1 MAVNNTT
8 GSFASMEFPMA
19 FSRQDSFP
27 LDKSS
32 VYGSLSEAQTYAQ
45 TSPLAY
51 VGQVIAV
58 VVDGTATIYQIKNTA
73 GDLEALASGDFEGNV
88 EAVLATQIASDTE
101 VTEMLMGTDVAPRRD
116 FIYKHAHEAEIDT

>member
-1 MAVNNTT
+1 MAINNTT
-8 GSFASMEFPMA
+8 GSFPFMEFPMA

-27 LDKSS
+27 LDKTS
-32 VYGSLSEAQTYAQ
+32 VYGSLEAAQTYAQ

-51 VGQVIAV
+51 VGQVLSV

-101 VTEMLMGTDVAPRRD
+101 VAEMLNEVFGAS
-116 FIYKHAHEAEIDT
+116 AAEG